1 MIAGIQPR
9 AEEFGARLPKCRAMG
24 SLFKPKEKC
33 RCSHILV
40 SDQAT
45 AARLREQIQAGA
57 DFAALAREHSQCP
70 SGKQSGGD
78 LGEFPRGAMVPA
90 FDKVAFQLSVGELS
104 EPVQTKFGYHLIR
117 RTA

>member
-1 MIAGIQPR
+1 
-9 AEEFGARLPKCRAMG
+9 MG

-40 SDQAT
+40 SEQAT

-57 DFAALAREHSQCP
+57 DFSALAREHSLCP

-78 LGEFPRGAMVPA
+78 LGEFARGAMVPA
-90 FDKVAFQLSVGELS
+90 FDKVAFQLAVGELS
-104 EPVQTKFGYHLIR
+104 EPVQTKFGFHLIR